1 MQPNHAMVLPLQPG
15 TTLSL
20 SPPSSELAA
29 PPMPWSNL
37 LLSFYTLICLFFLDN
52 TYREG
57 EAAGGAWDA
66 MRVLGLFLCLL
77 WPLLLVHVIIS
88 ACRNRQTG

>member
-1 MQPNHAMVLPLQPG
+1 
-15 TTLSL
+15 
-20 SPPSSELAA
+20 
-29 PPMPWSNL
+29 
-37 LLSFYTLICLFFLDN
+37 
-52 TYREG
+52 
-57 EAAGGAWDA
+57 

>member
-1 MQPNHAMVLPLQPG
+1 ML
-15 TTLSL
+15 
-20 SPPSSELAA
+20 
-29 PPMPWSNL
+29 WSNL

-88 ACRNRQTG
+88 ACTNRQTG

>member
-1 MQPNHAMVLPLQPG
+1 
-15 TTLSL
+15 
-20 SPPSSELAA
+20 
-29 PPMPWSNL
+29 MPWSNL
-37 LLSFYTLICLFFLDN
+37 LLSFYILISLFFLDN

-66 MRVLGLFLCLL
+66 IRVLGLSLCLL

-88 ACRNRQTG
+88 ACRNRQAG

>member
-1 MQPNHAMVLPLQPG
+1 
-15 TTLSL
+15 
-20 SPPSSELAA
+20 
-29 PPMPWSNL
+29 MPWSNL

-57 EAAGGAWDA
+57 EAAGGAWDS
-66 MRVLGLFLCLL
+66 MRVFGLFLCLF
-77 WPLLLVHVIIS
+77 WPLLVVHVIIS